1 MVPFADFQQRKG
13 ACMHPA
19 VEVMNKNVVGLRVS
33 SQPQYEKQVRFPFL
47 LGSMGGCILKP
58 HAAFFQALSLLS
70 AGVSEVLLN
79 VLRCQLTY

>member
-19 VEVMNKNVVGLRVS
+19 VEVMNKNVAGLRVS
-33 SQPQYEKQVRFPFL
+33 SQPLRFPFL

-58 HAAFFQALSLLS
+58 HSAFFQALSLLS

-79 VLRCQLTY
+79 VLRCQLKY